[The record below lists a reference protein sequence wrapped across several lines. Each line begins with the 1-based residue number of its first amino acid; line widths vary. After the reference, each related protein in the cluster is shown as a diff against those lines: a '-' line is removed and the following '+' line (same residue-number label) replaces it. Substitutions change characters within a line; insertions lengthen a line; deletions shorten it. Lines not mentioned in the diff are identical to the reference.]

1 MTPEQLKALQ
11 NNELAIQAMHSW
23 KLGLLTIESAASLLK
38 QAIGK

>member
-11 NNELAIQAMHSW
+11 NSELAREAINSF

-38 QAIGK
+38 QSVGK